1 MKLDDASPSLRQI
14 RTDMTSHKTRENRCT
29 IYGIYKYKY
38 VTRFDPTQIQYLLRL
53 NFSKG

>member
-14 RTDMTSHKTRENRCT
+14 RTNMTSHKTRENRCT